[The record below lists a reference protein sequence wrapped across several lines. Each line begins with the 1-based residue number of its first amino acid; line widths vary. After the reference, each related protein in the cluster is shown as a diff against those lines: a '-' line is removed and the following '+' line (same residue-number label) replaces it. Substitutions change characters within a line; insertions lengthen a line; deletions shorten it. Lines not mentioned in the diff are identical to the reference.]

1 MQSPLDLALD
11 GMIATITLNRP
22 EKHNLLTVD
31 DLASLGA
38 LLDRAAASDARVLV
52 VTGAGARSFSAGID
66 LGDVLATDWS
76 RNPLE
81 ALIDKV
87 EASPLPTI
95 AAMNGFAYGGA
106 ADLALACD
114 FRIGV
119 DGMRVAMPPAKL
131 GVMLHVSGL
140 RRFATRTGANAARR
154 LLVAGETLD
163 AAALHRAG
171 YLDRVV
177 APDALAAEAR
187 AMAQGIAA
195 LAPRAVQGMKRALAA
210 IERGDLDLPAVKAE
224 ILALFSSEDLKEG
237 LAAFAEKRP
246 PRFTGR

>member
-1 MQSPLDLALD
+1 MQSPFDLALD
-11 GMIATITLNRP
+11 GFVATITLNRP
-22 EKHNLLTVD
+22 AKHNLLTVE
-31 DLASLGA
+31 DLGPLGA
-38 LLDRAAASDARVLV
+38 LLDRAAASGARVLI
-52 VTGAGARSFSAGID
+52 VTGMGTRSFSAGID
-66 LGDVLATDWS
+66 LGDILATDWS

-87 EASPLPTI
+87 EAFPLPTI

-114 FRIGV
+114 FRLGV
-119 DGMRVAMPPAKL
+119 EGMRVAMPPARL

-163 AAALHRAG
+163 AAELHRVG

-187 AMAQGIAA
+187 ALADNIAA
-195 LAPRAVQGMKRALAA
+195 LAPLAVQGMKKALAA
-210 IERGDLDLPAVKAE
+210 IERNDVDLPALKAA
-224 ILALFSSEDLKEG
+224 ILALFSSADLREG
-237 LAAFAEKRP
+237 LAAFAAKRP
-246 PRFTGR
+246 PRFTGS